1 MFDIGFTELVLVA
14 EIGLLILG
22 PERMPIAVRTIGL
35 WVGKIKRTVSGVQKE
50 IQDELRVDEI
60 RKKADENR
68 KAIEDRMAELQ
79 AETDIMEAPVV
90 AAQENQPAKK
100 PVKKPVKKTVKKTA
114 AKVVKKPTQ
123 DAEEKPAKKA
133 AKKLTK
139 KAVEKP
145 TLDVD
150 KKVAKQPVKKSAKNV
165 EQKEP
170 SIGGS

>member
-14 EIGLLILG
+14 VIGLLILG
-22 PERMPIAVRTIGL
+22 PERMPVAVRTIGL

-90 AAQENQPAKK
+90 AAKENQPAKK
-100 PVKKPVKKTVKKTA
+100 PVKKVA

-123 DAEEKPAKKA
+123 DAKEKP
-133 AKKLTK
+133 TK
-139 KAVEKP
+139 KALEKP

-150 KKVAKQPVKKSAKNV
+150 KKVAKQPVKKSVKNV
-165 EQKEP
+165 DQKEP

>member
-1 MFDIGFTELVLVA
+1 MFDIGFTEIVLVA
-14 EIGLLILG
+14 VIGLLILG
-22 PERMPIAVRTIGL
+22 PERMPVAVRTIGL

-100 PVKKPVKKTVKKTA
+100 PVKKTA
-114 AKVVKKPTQ
+114 ANIVKKPTQ
-123 DAEEKPAKKA
+123 DAEEKPVKKPA
-133 AKKLTK
+133 K

>member
-14 EIGLLILG
+14 VIGLLILG
-22 PERMPIAVRTIGL
+22 PERMPVAVRTIGL

-90 AAQENQPAKK
+90 AAQKNQPAKK
-100 PVKKPVKKTVKKTA
+100 PVKKPVKKTA

-123 DAEEKPAKKA
+123 DAEEKPARKP
-133 AKKLTK
+133 TK
-139 KAVEKP
+139 KAVEKS

-150 KKVAKQPVKKSAKNV
+150 KKAAKQPVKKSAKNV

>member
-1 MFDIGFTELVLVA
+1 MFDIGFTEIVLVA
-14 EIGLLILG
+14 VIGLLILG
-22 PERMPIAVRTIGL
+22 PERMPVAVRTIGL

-60 RKKADENR
+60 RKMADENR
-68 KAIEDRMAELQ
+68 KAIAGRIAELQ

-100 PVKKPVKKTVKKTA
+100 PVKKSAAKAVKKL
-114 AKVVKKPTQ
+114 TQ
-123 DAEEKPAKKA
+123 DAEEKPAKKSV
-133 AKKLTK
+133 KKVLK
-139 KAVEKP
+139 KP
-145 TLDVD
+145 TLGVD
-150 KKVAKQPVKKSAKNV
+150 KKTAKQPVKKSAKNV

>member
-14 EIGLLILG
+14 VIGLLILG
-22 PERMPIAVRTIGL
+22 PERMPVAVRTIGL

-100 PVKKPVKKTVKKTA
+100 PVKKPVKKTA

-123 DAEEKPAKKA
+123 DAEEKPAKKP
-133 AKKLTK
+133 TK
-139 KAVEKP
+139 KAVEKS

-150 KKVAKQPVKKSAKNV
+150 KKAAKQPVKKSAKNV

>member
-14 EIGLLILG
+14 VIGLLILG
-22 PERMPIAVRTIGL
+22 PERMPVAVRTIGL

-100 PVKKPVKKTVKKTA
+100 PVKKTA

-133 AKKLTK
+133 AKKPIK

>member
-14 EIGLLILG
+14 VIGLLILG
-22 PERMPIAVRTIGL
+22 PERMPVAVRTIGL

-100 PVKKPVKKTVKKTA
+100 SVKKPVKKTA
-114 AKVVKKPTQ
+114 AIVVKKPTQ
-123 DAEEKPAKKA
+123 DAEEKPA
-133 AKKLTK
+133 K

-150 KKVAKQPVKKSAKNV
+150 KKVAKQPVKKSVKNV
-165 EQKEP
+165 DQKEP

>member
-14 EIGLLILG
+14 VIGLLILG
-22 PERMPIAVRTIGL
+22 PERMPVAVRTIGL

-100 PVKKPVKKTVKKTA
+100 PVKKPVKKTA

-123 DAEEKPAKKA
+123 DAEEKPA
-133 AKKLTK
+133 K

>member
-14 EIGLLILG
+14 VIGLLILG
-22 PERMPIAVRTIGL
+22 PERMPVAVRTIGL

-100 PVKKPVKKTVKKTA
+100 PVKKVA

-123 DAEEKPAKKA
+123 DAKEKP
-133 AKKLTK
+133 TK
-139 KAVEKP
+139 KALEKP

-150 KKVAKQPVKKSAKNV
+150 KKAAKQPVKKSVKNV
-165 EQKEP
+165 DQKEP

>member
-14 EIGLLILG
+14 VIGLLILG
-22 PERMPIAVRTIGL
+22 PERMPVAVRTIGL

-68 KAIEDRMAELQ
+68 KAIEGRMAELQ
-79 AETDIMEAPVV
+79 AESDIMEAPVV
-90 AAQENQPAKK
+90 AAQENKSAKK
-100 PVKKPVKKTVKKTA
+100 PVKKVVK
-114 AKVVKKPTQ
+114 KVVKKPTQ
-123 DAEEKPAKKA
+123 GAEEKPANRPA
-133 AKKLTK
+133 K
-139 KAVEKP
+139 KAVENP
-145 TLDVD
+145 TLGVD
-150 KKVAKQPVKKSAKNV
+150 KKAAKQPVKKSAKNV

>member
-14 EIGLLILG
+14 VIGLLILG
-22 PERMPIAVRTIGL
+22 PERMPVAVRTIGL

-100 PVKKPVKKTVKKTA
+100 PVKKTA

-123 DAEEKPAKKA
+123 DAEEKPARKA
-133 AKKLTK
+133 AKKPTK
-139 KAVEKP
+139 KAVEKS

>member
-1 MFDIGFTELVLVA
+1 MFDIGFTEIVLVA
-14 EIGLLILG
+14 VIGLLILG
-22 PERMPIAVRTIGL
+22 QERMPVAVRTIGL

-68 KAIEDRMAELQ
+68 KAIEGRMAELQ

-100 PVKKPVKKTVKKTA
+100 PVKKVVKKA
-114 AKVVKKPTQ
+114 VKKPTQ
-123 DAEEKPAKKA
+123 DAEEKSA
-133 AKKLTK
+133 K

-150 KKVAKQPVKKSAKNV
+150 KKAAKQPVKKSAKNV
-165 EQKEP
+165 EQKDP